1 MMNKN
6 DFVKKIIAGF
16 PAHFKNTDVEV
27 EKEKYFVAL
36 ESDIDFDK
44 MYELFLKDWKYS
56 KTAPQPAYFQKFMVQ
71 CRNPLKLINMPSE
84 RRAALVKV
92 ANWLNSQ
99 AYVDCL
105 YKGKKAPFEIREL
118 YRKYKFSETELDQV
132 RVSGEIGEE

>member
-1 MMNKN
+1 MKLNKN
-6 DFVKKIIAGF
+6 DFIKKIIKNF
-16 PAHFKNTDVEV
+16 PSSFKDISSEEV
-27 EKEKYFVAL
+27 YEKY
-36 ESDIDFDK
+36 DIAIENNIDYDK
-44 MYELFLKDWKYS
+44 LYELFLKDWKFKS
-56 KTAPQPAYFQKFMVQ
+56 APTPAYFQQFFSQ

-99 AYVDCL
+99 AYIDCL